1 MVTTSTH
8 RVRSLDALRGLAIL
22 MMVLSG
28 VVPYR
33 LLPGWMYHA
42 QLPPPTHRFAPDLAG
57 ITWVDMVFPMFLFAM
72 GAAIPLALSR
82 YLEKN
87 TPWWDVQMKILSR
100 GFLLAFFAIFLQ
112 HVRPFTLNA
121 GPDPITWIT
130 ALGGLLVMFLIYTR
144 IKEPTTAKDPT
155 PQLGATV
162 PTDSVDQA
170 AVPETSNPNEA
181 ISKTQIETQA
191 FPVKQRLSE
200 RLHGILYRYR
210 VHIQVVGWLSALT
223 MLYFLTYPDGSGFRL
238 TRSDII
244 IIVLTNMAVI
254 GSWVWLATRNA
265 PTMRYGIMALLTA
278 CILASTAVGWVK
290 VVWNTSPAPW
300 LFKFYYLK
308 YLFII
313 IPGIITGEQLI
324 RWGKLI
330 KSETTVPSG
339 KETIRYVF
347 IVLTSILM
355 ILVTLAGLYFRVV
368 SIALVLNL
376 VFGLT
381 LIALFRNL
389 AGERAKLMRE
399 ILYYG
404 LFWLLLGFCFEPF
417 EGGIKK
423 DLSTFS
429 YYFVTTGLTILILV
443 VFMILLDMYKKQ
455 RWLPLLVENGQ
466 NPMIAYVGMM
476 NFIYPVLGLTMLDIA
491 TNKFFVD
498 PWMGFLR
505 GLMYTIILAWLVA
518 KLTRK
523 GIVWKT

>member
-1 MVTTSTH
+1 MVTSSTN
-8 RVRSLDALRGLAIL
+8 RVGSLDALRGLAIL
-22 MMVLSG
+22 MMVLSW
-28 VVPYR
+28 VIPYR

-57 ITWVDMVFPMFLFAM
+57 ITWVDLAFPMFLFAM

-87 TPWWDVQMKILSR
+87 PPWWDVQLKILGR

-130 ALGGLLVMFLIYTR
+130 ALGGLLVMFLIYTK
-144 IKEPTTAKDPT
+144 IKEPVSVT
-155 PQLGATV
+155 P
-162 PTDSVDQA
+162 DQ
-170 AVPETSNPNEA
+170 PRFT
-181 ISKTQIETQA
+181 
-191 FPVKQRLSE
+191 E
-200 RLHGILYRYR
+200 RLQAILFRYR
-210 VHIQVVGWLSALT
+210 IHIQVLGWISALT
-223 MLYFLTYPDGSGFRL
+223 MLFFLTYPDGGGLKL

-244 IIVLTNMAVI
+244 IIVLANMAVF

-265 PTMRYGIMALLTA
+265 PLMRYGIMALLAA
-278 CILASTAVGWVK
+278 CILATTAVGWVK
-290 VVWNTSPAPW
+290 VVWDTSPAPW

-324 RWGKLI
+324 RWGNLL
-330 KSETTVPSG
+330 KSETTVPLG
-339 KETIRYVF
+339 KETIRYIF

-355 ILVTLAGLYFRVV
+355 IIITLAGLYFRFV
-368 SIALVLNL
+368 SVALVLNL
-376 VFGLT
+376 VFGLS
-381 LIALFRNL
+381 LIALFRSL
-389 AGERAKLMRE
+389 TGDRAKLMRE
-399 ILYYG
+399 ILYFG

-423 DLSTFS
+423 DVSTFS
-429 YYFVTTGLTILILV
+429 YHFVTTGLTIHILV
-443 VFMILLDMYKKQ
+443 IFMILLDMYKKR
-455 RWLPLLVENGQ
+455 RWLPLLAENGQ

-476 NFIYPVLGLTMLDIA
+476 NFIYPVVGLTMLDIA
-491 TNKFFVD
+491 TNKYFAD

-523 GIVWKT
+523 GILWKI

>member
-1 MVTTSTH
+1 MVTSSTN
-8 RVRSLDALRGLAIL
+8 RVGSLDALRGLAIL

-28 VVPYR
+28 VIPYR

-57 ITWVDMVFPMFLFAM
+57 ITWVDLVFPMFLFAM
-72 GAAIPLALSR
+72 GAAIPLALTR
-82 YLEKN
+82 YLKKN
-87 TPWWDVQMKILSR
+87 PPWWDVHLKIIGR

-130 ALGGLLVMFLIYTR
+130 ALGGLLVMFLIYTK
-144 IKEPTTAKDPT
+144 IKEPVSAT
-155 PQLGATV
+155 P
-162 PTDSVDQA
+162 DQPRFA
-170 AVPETSNPNEA
+170 
-181 ISKTQIETQA
+181 
-191 FPVKQRLSE
+191 E
-200 RLHGILYRYR
+200 RLHTILFRHR
-210 VHIQVVGWLSALT
+210 IHIQVLGWLSALI
-223 MLYFLTYPDGSGFRL
+223 MLFFLTYPDGGGFKL

-244 IIVLTNMAVI
+244 IIVLANMAVF
-254 GSWVWLATRNA
+254 GSWVWLATRNT
-265 PTMRYGIMALLTA
+265 PLMRYGIMTLLTA

-324 RWGKLI
+324 RWGTLL

-339 KETIRYVF
+339 KETIRYIF
-347 IVLTSILM
+347 IVLISILM
-355 ILVTLAGLYFRVV
+355 IIITLAGLYFRFV
-368 SIALVLNL
+368 SLALILNL
-376 VFGLT
+376 VFGLS
-381 LIALFRNL
+381 LIALFRSL
-389 AGERAKLMRE
+389 TGDRAKLMRE
-399 ILYYG
+399 ILNFG

-423 DLSTFS
+423 DVSTFS

-443 VFMILLDMYKKQ
+443 IFMILLDMYKKR

-491 TNKFFVD
+491 TNKYFAD

-523 GIVWKT
+523 GILWKT